1 MPHHLSQLVKN
12 GTTIVHT
19 VSEYLYQTLVFL
31 QQQHPEGL
39 KGRYREMPWQQPRYR
54 SRLLQKLTE
63 GLSQAPNRNGL
74 LTKVQGYLKTLL
86 SSEFLASPEYSLLFT
101 KLEQLV
107 YSNSSF
113 LPYPAPLETLKTPQ
127 LYLNNGL
134 HSSPGIGILLL
145 DVENIQLEQKAE
157 KFLGEVCS
165 YPIQIRVAFA
175 NWRSMGKK
183 DIEFHTRGYQLIH
196 VPPGKDSADLKM
208 ATVGSSIFVYY
219 PTAKEVFVCSS
230 DQALIHLCNTL
241 QSHGLT
247 VYQVTKK
254 QSDIFVFNSNTG
266 EMKQFSLL
274 EPPTIPPVDQLIKQL
289 QTLIKLEQKRIKN
302 PWIKISRIS
311 ALYKETYQM
320 TLSQVVSTHFSD
332 YKASDI
338 FYKNPKY
345 FAVHQP
351 SEKSNTYVTLFSTVA
366 NPSKQSPIVTPSTLN
381 LPTIQSLEDLE
392 KALVIILKDLLAESS
407 ENCVSLSVLGS
418 YFNRQYGQAIT
429 QVIKQFQPGGKFTKF
444 IEFCHSFQLEK
455 NGSGWNVCLNQLSQI
470 RCP

>member
-1 MPHHLSQLVKN
+1 MPNHLSQLATHN
-12 GTTIVHT
+12 TTIIHT

-31 QQQHPEGL
+31 QQQHPQGL
-39 KGRYREMPWQQPRYR
+39 KIRYREMPWHQSRYR
-54 SRLLQKLTE
+54 TTLLHKLAQ
-63 GLSQAPNRNGL
+63 GLNLAENRQEL
-74 LTKVQGYLKTLL
+74 FTKVKGYLKTLL
-86 SSEFLASPEYSLLFT
+86 TPEFLASSEYPLLCHKF
-101 KLEQLV
+101 EQLIFAEP
-107 YSNSSF
+107 NFTASSGNIE
-113 LPYPAPLETLKTPQ
+113 PVQTPQ

-134 HSSPGIGILLL
+134 YSPAGIGIILL
-145 DVENIQLEQKAE
+145 DVENIQLDQKAE
-157 KFLGEVCS
+157 KFLGKICS

-175 NWRSMGKK
+175 NWRSMGKR

-230 DQALIHLCNTL
+230 DKALIHLCNTL

-254 QSDIFVFNSNTG
+254 QSDMCVFNSKTG

-274 EPPTIPPVDQLIKQL
+274 EPPTIPPVDELIKQL
-289 QTLIKLEQKRIKN
+289 QSLIAAEQKRIKN
-302 PWIKISRIS
+302 PWIKISRV
-311 ALYKETYQM
+311 AVLYKEKYRL
-320 TLSQVVSTHFSD
+320 TLTTVVLTHFSD

-351 SEKSNTYVTLFSTVA
+351 SEKSSTYVTLFSAAA
-366 NPSKQSPIVTPSTLN
+366 NPSDQPSTIIPSTVN

-392 KALVIILKDLLAESS
+392 KALVKILQDLLAESA

-429 QVIKQFQPGGKFTKF
+429 SVIKQFLPGGKLTKF
-444 IEFCHSFQLEK
+444 IEVSNSFQLEK
-455 NGSGWNVCLNQLSQI
+455 NGSGWNVCLSDSS
-470 RCP
+470 

>member
-1 MPHHLSQLVKN
+1 MPNHFSQLATN
-12 GTTIVHT
+12 GTTIIHT

-31 QQQHPEGL
+31 QQKHPQGL
-39 KGRYREMPWQQPRYR
+39 KIRYREMPWHQSRYR
-54 SRLLQKLTE
+54 DTLLHKLAQ
-63 GLSQAPNRNGL
+63 GLNSAENRQEL
-74 LTKVQGYLKTLL
+74 FTKVKGYLKTLL
-86 SSEFLASPEYSLLFT
+86 SPEFLASSEYPLLCHKF
-101 KLEQLV
+101 EQLIFIEPNFTA
-107 YSNSSF
+107 SPGNF
-113 LPYPAPLETLKTPQ
+113 EPGQTPQ
-127 LYLNNGL
+127 LYLNNGFN
-134 HSSPGIGILLL
+134 SSPGIGIILL
-145 DVENIQLEQKAE
+145 DVENIQLDQKAE
-157 KFLGEVCS
+157 KFLGEICS

-175 NWRSMGKK
+175 NWRSMGKR

-230 DQALIHLCNTL
+230 DKALIHLCNTL

-254 QSDIFVFNSNTG
+254 QSEMCVFNSKTG

-274 EPPTIPPVDQLIKQL
+274 EAPIIPPVDELIKQL
-289 QTLIKLEQKRIKN
+289 QSLIVAEQKKIKN
-302 PWIKISRIS
+302 PWIKISRVLV
-311 ALYKETYQM
+311 LYKEKYRI
-320 TLSQVVSTHFSD
+320 TLSTVVSTHFPD
-332 YKASDI
+332 DKASDI

-351 SEKSNTYVTLFSTVA
+351 SEKSNTYVTLFSATA
-366 NPSKQSPIVTPSTLN
+366 SPSTQPSTIIPSTVD

-392 KALVIILKDLLAESS
+392 KALVQILQDLLADSP

-429 QVIKQFQPGGKFTKF
+429 SVIKQFLPGGKLTKF
-444 IEFCHSFQLEK
+444 IEVCHSFQLEK
-455 NGSGWNVCLNQLSQI
+455 NGSGWNVCLNHSN
-470 RCP
+470 

>member
-1 MPHHLSQLVKN
+1 MPHHLSQLAKN

-31 QQQHPEGL
+31 QQKHPEGL
-39 KGRYREMPWQQPRYR
+39 KLRYREMPWHQPRYR
-54 SRLLQKLTE
+54 STLLHKLTQ
-63 GLSQAPNRNGL
+63 GLSQAQNQQAL
-74 LTKVQGYLKTLL
+74 LTKVQGYLKILL
-86 SSEFLASPEYSLLFT
+86 SPEFLASPEYPLLFT

-107 YSNSSF
+107 YSDPNF
-113 LPYPAPLETLKTPQ
+113 TPYSATPETINTPQ
-127 LYLNNGL
+127 LYLNGGL
-134 HSSPGIGILLL
+134 HSPPGIGILLL
-145 DVENIQLEQKAE
+145 DVENIQLDQKAE
-157 KFLGEVCS
+157 KFLGEICS

-254 QSDIFVFNSNTG
+254 QSDMFVFNSNTG

-274 EPPTIPPVDQLIKQL
+274 YPPIIPPVDQLIKQL
-289 QTLIKLEQKRIKN
+289 QSLISEEQKRIKN
-302 PWIKISRIS
+302 PWIKISRVS
-311 ALYKETYQM
+311 ARYKEKYKM
-320 TLSQVVSTHFSD
+320 TLSEVVSTHFSD

-351 SEKSNTYVTLFSTVA
+351 SEKSSTYVTLFSAVA
-366 NPSKQSPIVTPSTLN
+366 KLSKESLVITPSSLGF
-381 LPTIQSLEDLE
+381 PTIQSLEDLE
-392 KALVIILKDLLAESS
+392 KALVKIIQELVVNSS
-407 ENCVSLSVLGS
+407 DNCVSLSVLGS
-418 YFNRQYGQAIT
+418 YFSRQYGQAIT
-429 QVIKQFQPGGKFTKF
+429 QVIKQFLPGGKLTKF
-444 IEFCHSFQLEK
+444 IEVSHSFQLQK
-455 NGSGWNVCLNQLSQI
+455 NGTGWNVCLNNFN
-470 RCP
+470 

>member
-1 MPHHLSQLVKN
+1 MPHHLSQLTTN

-19 VSEYLYQTLVFL
+19 VSEYIYQTLVFL
-31 QQQHPEGL
+31 QQEHPEGL
-39 KGRYREMPWQQPRYR
+39 RVRYREMPWHQLRYR
-54 SRLLQKLTE
+54 STLLQKLTQ
-63 GLSQAPNRNGL
+63 GLSQAQNRQAL
-74 LTKVQGYLKTLL
+74 LTKVQAYLKTLL
-86 SSEFLASPEYSLLFT
+86 SPDFLASPEYPLLFT

-107 YSNSSF
+107 YSDPSF
-113 LPYPAPLETLKTPQ
+113 TAYSDTLETTTTPQ
-127 LYLNNGL
+127 LHFNGGL
-134 HSSPGIGILLL
+134 QSSPGIGILLL
-145 DVENIQLEQKAE
+145 DAENIQLDQKAE
-157 KFLGEVCS
+157 KFLGKIGS

-230 DQALIHLCNTL
+230 DQALTHLCNTL

-254 QSDIFVFNSNTG
+254 QSDLFVFHSKTG
-266 EMKQFSLL
+266 KMDQFSLL
-274 EPPTIPPVDQLIKQL
+274 EPPKIPPVDQLIKQL
-289 QTLIKLEQKRIKN
+289 QTLIKDEQKRIKN

-311 ALYKETYQM
+311 ALYKEKYHL
-320 TLSQVVSTHFSD
+320 TLSQVVSAHFSD

-345 FAVHQP
+345 FGLHQP
-351 SEKSNTYVTLFSTVA
+351 SEKSNTYVTLFTA
-366 NPSKQSPIVTPSTLN
+366 TAKSPQKPLAITPAEAN

-392 KALVIILKDLLAESS
+392 KALVKIMQELSESS
-407 ENCVSLSVLGS
+407 ESCVSLSVLGS
-418 YFNRQYGQAIT
+418 YFNRKYGQAIT
-429 QVIKQFQPGGKFTKF
+429 QVIKQFKPGGKLTKF
-444 IEFCHSFQLEK
+444 IDICHSFQLEK
-455 NGSGWNVCLNQLSQI
+455 NGTGWNVCLNNLSQN
-470 RCP
+470 PV